1 MEIIGDSSQSSF
13 NGVVRWK
20 LYYSKLTHKGE
31 PVLAMAE
38 YLVLD

>member
-1 MEIIGDSSQSSF
+1 MEVIGDSSKGSS
-13 NGVVRWK
+13 NGVVGWK
-20 LYYSKLTHKGE
+20 LYYSKLKHKGE